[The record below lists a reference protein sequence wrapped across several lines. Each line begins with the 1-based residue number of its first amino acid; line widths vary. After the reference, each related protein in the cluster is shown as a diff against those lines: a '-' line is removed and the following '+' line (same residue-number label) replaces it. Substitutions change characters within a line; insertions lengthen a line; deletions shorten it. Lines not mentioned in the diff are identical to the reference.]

1 MEKES
6 ARNQTLKPRHER
18 RKQVVRWYKKGIKLM
33 QVVAMTGVSYPTVR
47 AVSTGSIQASGAP
60 YNRPCE
66 RLCAGGRTKD
76 DGRELSQVQ
85 EDTLQRMIIGKRPE
99 QLKMDFPLW
108 SRAAVGPLIEQALGY
123 PTASTQHRQTAHPL
137 GLYPAKT
144 YQACA

>member
-1 MEKES
+1 
-6 ARNQTLKPRHER
+6 
-18 RKQVVRWYKKGIKLM
+18 M
-33 QVVAMTGVSYPTVR
+33 QVVAITGVSYPRVR
-47 AVSTGSIQASGAP
+47 AVIDWFDTGSWSAMRAAIRAAMRRRSRG
-60 YNRPCE
+60 
-66 RLCAGGRTKD
+66 

-85 EDTLQRMIIGKRPE
+85 EDTLQRMIIDKRPE

-123 PTASTQHRQTAHPL
+123 PTASTQHRQIAHPL

>member
-1 MEKES
+1 
-6 ARNQTLKPRHER
+6 
-18 RKQVVRWYKKGIKLM
+18 M
-33 QVVAMTGVSYPTVR
+33 QVVAMTGMSYPTVR
-47 AVSTGSIQASGAP
+47 AVIDWFGTGSWSAMRPAMQAAI
-60 YNRPCE
+60 RPTM
-66 RLCAGGRTKD
+66 RGRARG
-76 DGRELSQVQ
+76 DGQELSQVQ

-123 PTASTQHRQTAHPL
+123 PTASTQHRKIAHPL